1 MVFFAKIK
9 QTIILA
15 SPIVVGQLGVMLMGL
30 ADTIQVGQ
38 MKTGAAESLG
48 ASGMAGSIFFTIAV
62 VGLICLQIVA
72 PMISTAEAEGD
83 YAGVGRLLRANI
95 RVALFLS
102 VITIGLIGV
111 AGYFY
116 DVFKQTEVNRAL
128 TLPYL
133 ALIAIS
139 VLPIFL
145 FSAFKSFTDGL
156 QKTSVAMYITLAAL
170 IFNIVF
176 NHIFINGL
184 GPIPA
189 MGLFGAGIATLLAR
203 IVMALSLGW
212 YIFSQGRFERY
223 LSGPKSDALAR
234 FSDSNGANIVPSL
247 AVGEESIGLVGSSVD
262 LENSGLTSSS
272 DLSQT
277 SEEKYSLEGG
287 NSLESGHSLEG
298 GHSPE
303 FDYAS
308 KSIWDL
314 EKKILT
320 IGVPSGMQGFF
331 EIATFGMA
339 VVMMGWISVSAQAA
353 HIVAINMASLTY
365 MMATGIAAAG
375 GILVGTDIG
384 ERNRKGIFTSGNAA
398 LLLSVLFMGFCA
410 LVFYFGR
417 GILVRAYTEEQAV
430 IDIAVTLVVWGAIF
444 QLFDGIQA
452 VSLGLL
458 RGLQDVN
465 IPTAITI
472 FSYWGIGIPFS
483 YYLGIY
489 LGIGAVGIWMGL
501 TASLVCSSILL
512 SWRFYARAKTVE
524 L

>member
-1 MVFFAKIK
+1 MVFLAKIK
-9 QTIILA
+9 QTLVLA

-48 ASGMAGSIFFTIAV
+48 ASGMAGSIFFTIAI

-72 PMISTAEAEGD
+72 PMISTAEAEAD

-95 RVALFLS
+95 RVAFFLS
-102 VITIGLIGV
+102 IITIGLIAV

-116 DVFKQTEVNRAL
+116 DIFKQTEVNRAL

-156 QKTSVAMYITLAAL
+156 QKTSVAMYITLGAL
-170 IFNIVF
+170 LFNIVF

-203 IVMALSLGW
+203 ILMVASLAW
-212 YIFSQGRFERY
+212 YIFKQGRFEKY
-223 LSGPKSDALAR
+223 LSGASLDDASAQKPI
-234 FSDSNGANIVPSL
+234 FDDGSTFIGEPSL
-247 AVGEESIGLVGSSVD
+247 IDKS
-262 LENSGLTSSS
+262 TS
-272 DLSQT
+272 DL
-277 SEEKYSLEGG
+277 
-287 NSLESGHSLEG
+287 
-298 GHSPE
+298 
-303 FDYAS
+303 DYVS
-308 KSIWDL
+308 KSPWEL

-384 ERNRKGIFTSGNAA
+384 ERNRGGIFTSGNAA
-398 LLLSVLFMGFCA
+398 LLLSIVFMGFCA

-472 FSYWGIGIPFS
+472 FSYWGIGIPMS
-483 YYLGIY
+483 YYVGIS

-512 SWRFYARAKTVE
+512 SWRFYARAKTVG

>member
-9 QTIILA
+9 QTIVLA

-102 VITIGLIGV
+102 VMTIGLIGV

-170 IFNIVF
+170 IFNIIF

-223 LSGPKSDALAR
+223 LSVPKSDAHAR
-234 FSDSNGANIVPSL
+234 FSDSNGANIVASL
-247 AVGEESIGLVGSSVD
+247 AVGEESVGLVDSSAD
-262 LENSGLTSSS
+262 LENSGLTSAS

-277 SEEKYSLEGG
+277 SEERYSLED
-287 NSLESGHSLEG
+287 
-298 GHSPE
+298 GHSPD

-308 KSIWDL
+308 KSLWDL

-384 ERNRKGIFTSGNAA
+384 ERNRDGIITSGNAA
-398 LLLSVLFMGFCA
+398 LLLSVLFMGLCA

-472 FSYWGIGIPFS
+472 FSYWGIGIPMS

-489 LGIGAVGIWMGL
+489 LGVGAVGIWMGL

-512 SWRFYARAKTVE
+512 SWRFYARGKTVE

>member
-9 QTIILA
+9 QTIVLA

-102 VITIGLIGV
+102 VMTIGLIGV

-133 ALIAIS
+133 TLIAIS

-223 LSGPKSDALAR
+223 LSVLKSDAHAR
-234 FSDSNGANIVPSL
+234 FSDSNGANFAASL
-247 AVGEESIGLVGSSVD
+247 AVGEESDGLIDSS
-262 LENSGLTSSS
+262 
-272 DLSQT
+272 
-277 SEEKYSLEGG
+277 
-287 NSLESGHSLEG
+287 
-298 GHSPE
+298 
-303 FDYAS
+303 A
-308 KSIWDL
+308 DL

-320 IGVPSGMQGFF
+320 IGIPSGMQGFF

-384 ERNRKGIFTSGNAA
+384 ERNRDGIITSGNAA
-398 LLLSVLFMGFCA
+398 LLLSVLFMGLCA

-472 FSYWGIGIPFS
+472 FSYWGIGIPMS

-489 LGIGAVGIWMGL
+489 LGVGAVGIWMGL

>member
-1 MVFFAKIK
+1 MVFLAKIK
-9 QTIILA
+9 QTIVLA

-48 ASGMAGSIFFTIAV
+48 ASGMAGSIFFTIAI

-95 RVALFLS
+95 RVAFFLS
-102 VITIGLIGV
+102 IITIGLIAV

-156 QKTSVAMYITLAAL
+156 QKTSVAMYITLGAL
-170 IFNIVF
+170 LFNIVF

-203 IVMALSLGW
+203 ILMVASLAW
-212 YIFSQGRFERY
+212 YIFKQGRFEKY
-223 LSGPKSDALAR
+223 LSGASLDDASAQKPI
-234 FSDSNGANIVPSL
+234 FDDGSTFIGEPSL
-247 AVGEESIGLVGSSVD
+247 IDKS
-262 LENSGLTSSS
+262 TS
-272 DLSQT
+272 DL
-277 SEEKYSLEGG
+277 
-287 NSLESGHSLEG
+287 
-298 GHSPE
+298 
-303 FDYAS
+303 DYVS
-308 KSIWDL
+308 KSPWEL

-339 VVMMGWISVSAQAA
+339 VVMMGWISISAQAA

-384 ERNRKGIFTSGNAA
+384 ERNRGGIFTSGNAA
-398 LLLSVLFMGFCA
+398 LLLSIVFMGFCA

-472 FSYWGIGIPFS
+472 FSYWGIGIPMS
-483 YYLGIY
+483 YYVGIS

-512 SWRFYARAKTVE
+512 SWRFYARAKTVG

>member
-9 QTIILA
+9 QTIVLA

-83 YAGVGRLLRANI
+83 YAGVGRLLRANV

-102 VITIGLIGV
+102 VMTIGLIGV

-116 DVFKQTEVNRAL
+116 DVFKQTEMNRAL

-133 ALIAIS
+133 ALIAVS

-156 QKTSVAMYITLAAL
+156 QKTSMAMYITLAAL

-184 GPIPA
+184 GPIPP

-203 IVMALSLGW
+203 IIMALSLGW

-234 FSDSNGANIVPSL
+234 FSDSNGANFAASL
-247 AVGEESIGLVGSSVD
+247 AVGEESVGLVDSS
-262 LENSGLTSSS
+262 
-272 DLSQT
+272 
-277 SEEKYSLEGG
+277 
-287 NSLESGHSLEG
+287 
-298 GHSPE
+298 
-303 FDYAS
+303 A
-308 KSIWDL
+308 DL

-384 ERNRKGIFTSGNAA
+384 ERNRDGIITSGNAA
-398 LLLSVLFMGFCA
+398 LLLSVLFMGLCA

-430 IDIAVTLVVWGAIF
+430 IEIAITLVVWGAIF

-472 FSYWGIGIPFS
+472 FSYWGIGIPMS

-489 LGIGAVGIWMGL
+489 LGVGAVGIWMGL
-501 TASLVCSSILL
+501 TASLFCSSILL

>member
-1 MVFFAKIK
+1 MRLVRKLFEFKMGCLAKIK
-9 QTIILA
+9 QTLVLA

-102 VITIGLIGV
+102 IITIGLIAV

-170 IFNIVF
+170 LFNIVF

-203 IVMALSLGW
+203 ILMVASLAW
-212 YIFSQGRFERY
+212 YIFKQGRFEKY
-223 LSGPKSDALAR
+223 LFGGSFDEISSSKLILEDVSSLNDKHALDVE
-234 FSDSNGANIVPSL
+234 SSL
-247 AVGEESIGLVGSSVD
+247 ID
-262 LENSGLTSSS
+262 KSSS
-272 DLSQT
+272 DL
-277 SEEKYSLEGG
+277 
-287 NSLESGHSLEG
+287 
-298 GHSPE
+298 
-303 FDYAS
+303 DYVS
-308 KSIWDL
+308 KSPWEL
-314 EKKILT
+314 ERKILT

-384 ERNRKGIFTSGNAA
+384 ERNREGIFTSGNAA
-398 LLLSVLFMGFCA
+398 LLLSIVFMGFCA

-472 FSYWGIGIPFS
+472 FSYWGIGIPMS
-483 YYLGIY
+483 YYVGIS
-489 LGIGAVGIWMGL
+489 LGIGAVGIWIGL

-512 SWRFYARAKTVE
+512 SWRFYARAKTVG

>member
-9 QTIILA
+9 QTIVLA

-62 VGLICLQIVA
+62 VGLICMQIVA
-72 PMISTAEAEGD
+72 PMISTAEAEED
-83 YAGVGRLLRANI
+83 FAGCGRLLRANI

-102 VITIGLIGV
+102 VISIAAIGLTGL
-111 AGYFY
+111 FY
-116 DVFKQTEVNRAL
+116 DVFGQTAANKAL
-128 TLPYL
+128 TLPFL

-145 FSAFKSFTDGL
+145 FSAMKSFTDGL
-156 QKTSVAMYITLAAL
+156 QKTSIAMYITLAAL
-170 IFNIVF
+170 IFNIIF

-189 MGLFGAGIATLLAR
+189 MGLFGAGISTLMAR
-203 IVMALSLGW
+203 ILMAIILAW
-212 YIFSQGRFERY
+212 YIFKQGRFERY
-223 LSGPKSDALAR
+223 LLGKTLVDSSGGTTLSNAEDSANFSINDA
-234 FSDSNGANIVPSL
+234 
-247 AVGEESIGLVGSSVD
+247 
-262 LENSGLTSSS
+262 ENSMHLDSSTK
-272 DLSQT
+272 L
-277 SEEKYSLEGG
+277 K
-287 NSLESGHSLEG
+287 NSSFSAQKADNLGDMESVGKDENAPDFEYG
-298 GHSPE
+298 
-303 FDYAS
+303 S
-308 KSIWDL
+308 KSLWEL

-320 IGVPSGMQGFF
+320 IGIPSGMQGFF

-384 ERNRKGIFTSGNAA
+384 ERNRGGIFTSGNAA
-398 LLLSVLFMGFCA
+398 LLLSAVFMGMCA

-417 GILVRAYTEEQAV
+417 GMLVRAYTEEQAV

-472 FSYWGIGIPFS
+472 FSYWGIGIPMS
-483 YYLGIY
+483 YYLGISME
-489 LGIGAVGIWMGL
+489 IGAVGIWMGL

>member
-1 MVFFAKIK
+1 MVFLAKIK
-9 QTIILA
+9 QTLVLA

-48 ASGMAGSIFFTIAV
+48 ASGMAGSIFFTIAI

-95 RVALFLS
+95 RVAFFLS
-102 VITIGLIGV
+102 IITIGLIAI

-156 QKTSVAMYITLAAL
+156 QKTSVAMYITLGAL
-170 IFNIVF
+170 LFNIVF

-203 IVMALSLGW
+203 ILMVASLAW
-212 YIFSQGRFERY
+212 YIFKQGRFEKY
-223 LSGPKSDALAR
+223 LSGASLDDASAQKPI
-234 FSDSNGANIVPSL
+234 FDDGSTFIGEPSL
-247 AVGEESIGLVGSSVD
+247 IDKS
-262 LENSGLTSSS
+262 TS
-272 DLSQT
+272 DL
-277 SEEKYSLEGG
+277 
-287 NSLESGHSLEG
+287 
-298 GHSPE
+298 
-303 FDYAS
+303 DYVS
-308 KSIWDL
+308 KSPWEL

-384 ERNRKGIFTSGNAA
+384 ERNRGGIFTSGNAA
-398 LLLSVLFMGFCA
+398 LLLSIVFMGFCA

-472 FSYWGIGIPFS
+472 FSYWGIGIPMS
-483 YYLGIY
+483 YYVGIS

-512 SWRFYARAKTVE
+512 SWRFYARAKTVG

>member
-1 MVFFAKIK
+1 MVFLAKIK
-9 QTIILA
+9 QTLVLA

-48 ASGMAGSIFFTIAV
+48 ASGMAGSIFFTIAI

-95 RVALFLS
+95 RVAFFLS
-102 VITIGLIGV
+102 IITIGLIAV

-156 QKTSVAMYITLAAL
+156 QKTSVAMYITLGAL

-184 GPIPA
+184 GLIPS

-203 IVMALSLGW
+203 ILMVASLAW
-212 YIFSQGRFERY
+212 YIFKQGRFEKY
-223 LSGPKSDALAR
+223 LSGASLDDASAQKPI
-234 FSDSNGANIVPSL
+234 FDDGSTFIGEPSL
-247 AVGEESIGLVGSSVD
+247 IDKS
-262 LENSGLTSSS
+262 TS
-272 DLSQT
+272 DL
-277 SEEKYSLEGG
+277 
-287 NSLESGHSLEG
+287 
-298 GHSPE
+298 
-303 FDYAS
+303 DYVS
-308 KSIWDL
+308 KSPWEL

-384 ERNRKGIFTSGNAA
+384 ERNRGGIFTSGNAA
-398 LLLSVLFMGFCA
+398 LLLSIVFMGFCA

-472 FSYWGIGIPFS
+472 FSYWGIGIPMS
-483 YYLGIY
+483 YYVGIS

-512 SWRFYARAKTVE
+512 SWRFYARAKTVG

>member
-1 MVFFAKIK
+1 MRLVRKLFEFKMVFLAKIK
-9 QTIILA
+9 QTLVLA

-48 ASGMAGSIFFTIAV
+48 ASGMAGSIFFTIAI

-95 RVALFLS
+95 RVAFFLS
-102 VITIGLIGV
+102 IITIGLIAV

-156 QKTSVAMYITLAAL
+156 QKTSVAMYITLGAL
-170 IFNIVF
+170 LFNIVF

-203 IVMALSLGW
+203 ILMVASLAW
-212 YIFSQGRFERY
+212 YIFKQGRFEKY
-223 LSGPKSDALAR
+223 LSGASLDDASAQKPI
-234 FSDSNGANIVPSL
+234 FDDGSTFIGEPSL
-247 AVGEESIGLVGSSVD
+247 IDKS
-262 LENSGLTSSS
+262 TS
-272 DLSQT
+272 DL
-277 SEEKYSLEGG
+277 
-287 NSLESGHSLEG
+287 
-298 GHSPE
+298 
-303 FDYAS
+303 DYVS
-308 KSIWDL
+308 KSPWEL

-384 ERNRKGIFTSGNAA
+384 ERNRGGIFTSGNAA
-398 LLLSVLFMGFCA
+398 LLLSIVFMGFCA

-472 FSYWGIGIPFS
+472 FSYWGIGIPMS
-483 YYLGIY
+483 YYVGIS

-512 SWRFYARAKTVE
+512 SWRFYARAKTVG

>member
-1 MVFFAKIK
+1 MRLVRKLFEFKMVFLAKIK
-9 QTIILA
+9 QTLVLA

-102 VITIGLIGV
+102 IITIGLIAV

-170 IFNIVF
+170 LFNIVF

-203 IVMALSLGW
+203 ILMVASLAW
-212 YIFSQGRFERY
+212 YIFKQGRFERY
-223 LSGPKSDALAR
+223 LSGGSFDETSSSMLILEDVSFLNDEHALGVEL
-234 FSDSNGANIVPSL
+234 SLNGEHSL
-247 AVGEESIGLVGSSVD
+247 DDESSVIDGPD
-262 LENSGLTSSS
+262 LDVESSLIDKSSS
-272 DLSQT
+272 DL
-277 SEEKYSLEGG
+277 
-287 NSLESGHSLEG
+287 
-298 GHSPE
+298 
-303 FDYAS
+303 DYMS
-308 KSIWDL
+308 KSPWEL
-314 EKKILT
+314 ERKILT

-384 ERNRKGIFTSGNAA
+384 ERNREGIFTSGNAA
-398 LLLSVLFMGFCA
+398 LLLSIVFMGFCA

-417 GILVRAYTEEQAV
+417 RILVRAYTEEQAV

-472 FSYWGIGIPFS
+472 FSYWGIGIPMS
-483 YYLGIY
+483 YYVGIS
-489 LGIGAVGIWMGL
+489 LGIGAVGIWIGL

-512 SWRFYARAKTVE
+512 SWRFYARAKTVG

>member
-9 QTIILA
+9 QTIVLA

-83 YAGVGRLLRANI
+83 YAGVGRLLRANV

-102 VITIGLIGV
+102 VMTIGLIGV

-116 DVFKQTEVNRAL
+116 DVFKQTEMNRAL

-133 ALIAIS
+133 ALIAVS

-184 GPIPA
+184 GPIPP

-203 IVMALSLGW
+203 IIMALSLGW

-234 FSDSNGANIVPSL
+234 FSDSNGANFAASL
-247 AVGEESIGLVGSSVD
+247 AVGEESVGLVDSS
-262 LENSGLTSSS
+262 
-272 DLSQT
+272 
-277 SEEKYSLEGG
+277 
-287 NSLESGHSLEG
+287 
-298 GHSPE
+298 
-303 FDYAS
+303 A
-308 KSIWDL
+308 DL

-384 ERNRKGIFTSGNAA
+384 ERNRDGIITSGNAA
-398 LLLSVLFMGFCA
+398 LLLSVLFMGLCA

-430 IDIAVTLVVWGAIF
+430 IEIAITLVVWGAIF

-472 FSYWGIGIPFS
+472 FSYWGIGIPMS

-489 LGIGAVGIWMGL
+489 LGVGAVGIWMGL
-501 TASLVCSSILL
+501 TASLFCSSILL
-512 SWRFYARAKTVE
+512 SWRFYTRAKTVE

>member
-1 MVFFAKIK
+1 MRLVRKLFEFKMVFLAKIK
-9 QTIILA
+9 QTLVLA

-102 VITIGLIGV
+102 IITIGLIAV

-170 IFNIVF
+170 LFNIVF

-203 IVMALSLGW
+203 ILMVASLAW
-212 YIFSQGRFERY
+212 YIFKQGRFEKY
-223 LSGPKSDALAR
+223 LFGGSFDEISSSKLILEDVSSLNDKHALDVE
-234 FSDSNGANIVPSL
+234 SSL
-247 AVGEESIGLVGSSVD
+247 ID
-262 LENSGLTSSS
+262 KSSS
-272 DLSQT
+272 DL
-277 SEEKYSLEGG
+277 
-287 NSLESGHSLEG
+287 
-298 GHSPE
+298 
-303 FDYAS
+303 DYVS
-308 KSIWDL
+308 KSPWEL
-314 EKKILT
+314 ERKILT

-384 ERNRKGIFTSGNAA
+384 ERNREGIFTSGNAA
-398 LLLSVLFMGFCA
+398 LLLSIVFMGFCA

-472 FSYWGIGIPFS
+472 FSYWGIGIPMS
-483 YYLGIY
+483 YYVGIS
-489 LGIGAVGIWMGL
+489 LGIGAVGIWIGL

-512 SWRFYARAKTVE
+512 SWRFYARAKTVG

>member
-1 MVFFAKIK
+1 
-9 QTIILA
+9 
-15 SPIVVGQLGVMLMGL
+15 
-30 ADTIQVGQ
+30 
-38 MKTGAAESLG
+38 
-48 ASGMAGSIFFTIAV
+48 
-62 VGLICLQIVA
+62 
-72 PMISTAEAEGD
+72 
-83 YAGVGRLLRANI
+83 
-95 RVALFLS
+95 
-102 VITIGLIGV
+102 
-111 AGYFY
+111 
-116 DVFKQTEVNRAL
+116 
-128 TLPYL
+128 
-133 ALIAIS
+133 
-139 VLPIFL
+139 
-145 FSAFKSFTDGL
+145 
-156 QKTSVAMYITLAAL
+156 MYITLAAL

-223 LSGPKSDALAR
+223 LSVPKSDANAR
-234 FSDSNGANIVPSL
+234 FSDSNGANIVASL
-247 AVGEESIGLVGSSVD
+247 AVGEESDGLIDSS
-262 LENSGLTSSS
+262 
-272 DLSQT
+272 
-277 SEEKYSLEGG
+277 
-287 NSLESGHSLEG
+287 
-298 GHSPE
+298 
-303 FDYAS
+303 A
-308 KSIWDL
+308 DL

-320 IGVPSGMQGFF
+320 IGIPSGMQGFF

-384 ERNRKGIFTSGNAA
+384 ERNRDGIITSGNAA
-398 LLLSVLFMGFCA
+398 LLLSVLFMGLCA

-472 FSYWGIGIPFS
+472 FSYWGIGIPIS

>member
-1 MVFFAKIK
+1 MRLVRKLFEFKMVFLAKIK
-9 QTIILA
+9 QTLVLA

-102 VITIGLIGV
+102 IITIGLIAV
-111 AGYFY
+111 AGSFY

-170 IFNIVF
+170 LFNIVF

-203 IVMALSLGW
+203 ILMVASLAW
-212 YIFSQGRFERY
+212 YIFKQGRFEKY
-223 LSGPKSDALAR
+223 LFGGSFDETSSSMLILEDVSSLNDKHALDVEL
-234 FSDSNGANIVPSL
+234 SLNGEHSL
-247 AVGEESIGLVGSSVD
+247 DDESSVID
-262 LENSGLTSSS
+262 GPYLDVESSLIDKSSS
-272 DLSQT
+272 DL
-277 SEEKYSLEGG
+277 
-287 NSLESGHSLEG
+287 
-298 GHSPE
+298 
-303 FDYAS
+303 DYVS
-308 KSIWDL
+308 KSPWEL
-314 EKKILT
+314 ERKILT

-384 ERNRKGIFTSGNAA
+384 ERNREGIFTSGNAA
-398 LLLSVLFMGFCA
+398 LLLSIVFMGFCA

-472 FSYWGIGIPFS
+472 FSYWGIGIPMS
-483 YYLGIY
+483 YYAGIS
-489 LGIGAVGIWMGL
+489 LGIGAVGIWIGL

-512 SWRFYARAKTVE
+512 SWRFYARAKTVG

>member
-1 MVFFAKIK
+1 MVFLAKIK
-9 QTIILA
+9 QTIVLA

-48 ASGMAGSIFFTIAV
+48 ASGMAGSIFFTIAI

-95 RVALFLS
+95 RVAFFLS
-102 VITIGLIGV
+102 IITIGLIAV

-156 QKTSVAMYITLAAL
+156 QKTSVAMYITLGAL
-170 IFNIVF
+170 LFNIVF

-203 IVMALSLGW
+203 ILMVASLAW
-212 YIFSQGRFERY
+212 YIFKQGRFEKY
-223 LSGPKSDALAR
+223 LSGASLDDASAQKPI
-234 FSDSNGANIVPSL
+234 FDDGSSFIGEPSL
-247 AVGEESIGLVGSSVD
+247 IDKS
-262 LENSGLTSSS
+262 TS
-272 DLSQT
+272 DL
-277 SEEKYSLEGG
+277 
-287 NSLESGHSLEG
+287 
-298 GHSPE
+298 
-303 FDYAS
+303 DYVS
-308 KSIWDL
+308 KSPWEL

-384 ERNRKGIFTSGNAA
+384 ERNRGGIFTSGNAA
-398 LLLSVLFMGFCA
+398 LLLSIVFMGFCA

-472 FSYWGIGIPFS
+472 FSYWGIGIPMS
-483 YYLGIY
+483 YYVGIS

-512 SWRFYARAKTVE
+512 SWRFYARAKTVG

>member
-9 QTIILA
+9 QTIVLA

-102 VITIGLIGV
+102 VMTIGLIGV

-170 IFNIVF
+170 IFNIIF

-223 LSGPKSDALAR
+223 LSVLKSDAHAR
-234 FSDSNGANIVPSL
+234 FSDSNGANFAASL
-247 AVGEESIGLVGSSVD
+247 AVGEESDGLIDSS
-262 LENSGLTSSS
+262 
-272 DLSQT
+272 
-277 SEEKYSLEGG
+277 
-287 NSLESGHSLEG
+287 
-298 GHSPE
+298 
-303 FDYAS
+303 A
-308 KSIWDL
+308 DL

-320 IGVPSGMQGFF
+320 IGIPSGMQGFF

-384 ERNRKGIFTSGNAA
+384 ERNRDGIITSGNAA
-398 LLLSVLFMGFCA
+398 LLLSVLFMGLCA

-472 FSYWGIGIPFS
+472 FSYWGIGIPIS

>member
-1 MVFFAKIK
+1 MVFLAKIK
-9 QTIILA
+9 QTLVLA

-102 VITIGLIGV
+102 IITIGLIAV

-170 IFNIVF
+170 LFNIVF

-203 IVMALSLGW
+203 ILMVASLAW
-212 YIFSQGRFERY
+212 YIFKQGRFEKY
-223 LSGPKSDALAR
+223 LFGGSFDEISSSKLILEDVSSLNDKHALDVE
-234 FSDSNGANIVPSL
+234 SSL
-247 AVGEESIGLVGSSVD
+247 ID
-262 LENSGLTSSS
+262 KSSS
-272 DLSQT
+272 DL
-277 SEEKYSLEGG
+277 
-287 NSLESGHSLEG
+287 
-298 GHSPE
+298 
-303 FDYAS
+303 DYVS
-308 KSIWDL
+308 KSPWEL
-314 EKKILT
+314 ERKILT

-384 ERNRKGIFTSGNAA
+384 ERNREGIFTSGNAA
-398 LLLSVLFMGFCA
+398 LLLSIVFMGFCA

-472 FSYWGIGIPFS
+472 FSYWGIGIPMS
-483 YYLGIY
+483 YYVGIS
-489 LGIGAVGIWMGL
+489 LGIGAVGIWIGL

-512 SWRFYARAKTVE
+512 SWRFYARAKTVG

>member
-1 MVFFAKIK
+1 MVFLAKIK
-9 QTIILA
+9 QTLVLA

-48 ASGMAGSIFFTIAV
+48 ASGMAGSIFFTIAI

-95 RVALFLS
+95 RVAFFLS
-102 VITIGLIGV
+102 IITIGLIAV

-116 DVFKQTEVNRAL
+116 DIFKQTEVNRAL

-156 QKTSVAMYITLAAL
+156 QKTSVAMYITLGAL
-170 IFNIVF
+170 LFNIVF

-203 IVMALSLGW
+203 ILMVASLAW
-212 YIFSQGRFERY
+212 YIFKQGRFERY
-223 LSGPKSDALAR
+223 LSGASLDDASAQKPI
-234 FSDSNGANIVPSL
+234 FDDGSTFIGEPSL
-247 AVGEESIGLVGSSVD
+247 IDKS
-262 LENSGLTSSS
+262 TS
-272 DLSQT
+272 DL
-277 SEEKYSLEGG
+277 
-287 NSLESGHSLEG
+287 
-298 GHSPE
+298 
-303 FDYAS
+303 DYVS
-308 KSIWDL
+308 KSPWEL

-384 ERNRKGIFTSGNAA
+384 ERNRGGIFTSGNAA
-398 LLLSVLFMGFCA
+398 LLLSIVFMGFCA

-472 FSYWGIGIPFS
+472 FSYWGIGIPMS
-483 YYLGIY
+483 YYVGIS

-512 SWRFYARAKTVE
+512 SWRFYARAKTVG

>member
-1 MVFFAKIK
+1 MRSVRKSFEFRMVFFAKIK

-62 VGLICLQIVA
+62 VGLICMQIVA
-72 PMISTAEAEGD
+72 PMISTAEAEED
-83 YAGVGRLLRANI
+83 FAGCGRLLRANI
-95 RVALFLS
+95 RVALILS

-116 DVFKQTEVNRAL
+116 DIFKQTATNRAL

-133 ALIAIS
+133 GLIAVS

-156 QKTSVAMYITLAAL
+156 QKTSVAMYITLGAL
-170 IFNIVF
+170 IFNIIF

-203 IVMALSLGW
+203 ILMALVLAW
-212 YIFSQGRFERY
+212 YIFKQGHFERY
-223 LSGPKSDALAR
+223 LAAPKSAGVDTS
-234 FSDSNGANIVPSL
+234 FSDFA
-247 AVGEESIGLVGSSVD
+247 D
-262 LENSGLTSSS
+262 
-272 DLSQT
+272 
-277 SEEKYSLEGG
+277 
-287 NSLESGHSLEG
+287 SLESGHSPPFE
-298 GHSPE
+298 
-303 FDYAS
+303 YAS
-308 KSIWDL
+308 KSLWEL
-314 EKKILT
+314 EKKILM

-384 ERNRKGIFTSGNAA
+384 EKNRGGIFTSGNAA
-398 LLLSVLFMGFCA
+398 LLLSIGFMGICA

-417 GILVRAYTEEQAV
+417 GILVRAYTEEIAV
-430 IDIAVTLVVWGAIF
+430 VEIAVTLVVWGAIF

-472 FSYWGIGIPFS
+472 FSYWGIGIPMS
-483 YYLGIY
+483 YYLGISM
-489 LGIGAVGIWMGL
+489 GMGAVGIWMGL
-501 TASLVCSSILL
+501 TASLVCSSVLL
-512 SWRFYARAKTVE
+512 SWRFYARAKTVD

>member
-9 QTIILA
+9 QTIVLA

-102 VITIGLIGV
+102 VMTIGLIGV

-170 IFNIVF
+170 IFNIIF

-203 IVMALSLGW
+203 ILMSVSLGW

-234 FSDSNGANIVPSL
+234 FSDSNGANILASL
-247 AVGEESIGLVGSSVD
+247 AVGEESDGLVDSSAD
-262 LENSGLTSSS
+262 LENSGLTSAS

-277 SEEKYSLEGG
+277 SEERYSLED
-287 NSLESGHSLEG
+287 
-298 GHSPE
+298 GHSPD

-308 KSIWDL
+308 KSLWDL

-384 ERNRKGIFTSGNAA
+384 ERNRDGIITSGNAA
-398 LLLSVLFMGFCA
+398 LLLSVLFMGLCA

-417 GILVRAYTEEQAV
+417 VILVRAYTEEQAV
-430 IDIAVTLVVWGAIF
+430 IEIAVTLVVWGAIF

-472 FSYWGIGIPFS
+472 FSYWGIGIPMS

-489 LGIGAVGIWMGL
+489 LGVGAVGIWMGL

-512 SWRFYARAKTVE
+512 SWRFYARGKTVE